1 LNTWEGEGVPPQ
13 PHGYAGLFHFALV
26 YSNRKQL
33 AQTVQTL
40 RDAGYPID
48 GASDHGVSEAI
59 YLTDMDGIGVEL
71 YFDRPKSEWE
81 YEVDGSI
88 RMYTKPLDMKSLMAE
103 L

>member
-1 LNTWEGEGVPPQ
+1 
-13 PHGYAGLFHFALV
+13 
-26 YSNRKQL
+26 
-33 AQTVQTL
+33 
-40 RDAGYPID
+40 
-48 GASDHGVSEAI
+48 
-59 YLTDMDGIGVEL
+59 MDGIGVEL